1 MEFVLGFALIVILL
15 LCMGFGVVDIA
26 MIVLA
31 LSGLV
36 IIFIGCFF
44 IVSLA
49 VLAFTKK
56 VHGYFVE
63 FNDEGRFPCA
73 VYDINGEHV
82 KNLFPCE
89 MVMRNKLYIPDKEI
103 SLRYFKPRRFAIDK
117 NALLTIIFGSAVF
130 IPLGIIAAVM
140 LTQWIGSVF

>member
-1 MEFVLGFALIVILL
+1 MEFVLGFALIIILL

-36 IIFIGCFF
+36 IIFIGAFF
-44 IVSLA
+44 IFSLI
-49 VLAFTKK
+49 VLIFTKK
-56 VHGYFVE
+56 VYGTFVE

-73 VYDINGEHV
+73 VYNIGGERV

-89 MVMRNKLYIPDKEI
+89 MIMRSKLYIPDKEI
-103 SLRYFKPRRFAIDK
+103 PLRYFKLRRFAIDK
-117 NALLTIIFGSAVF
+117 NALLTIIIGSAVF
-130 IPLGIIAAVM
+130 IPLGVISAIL
-140 LTQWIGSVF
+140 LTQWIGSIV

>member
-1 MEFVLGFALIVILL
+1 MEFLLGFALIVILL

-26 MIVLA
+26 MMVLA

-36 IIFIGCFF
+36 IIFIGGFF

-56 VHGYFVE
+56 VHGSFVE

-73 VYDINGEHV
+73 VYKIGGERV

-89 MVMRNKLYIPDKEI
+89 MVMRGKLYIPDKEI
-103 SLRYFKPRRFAIDK
+103 TLRYFKPKCFAIDK
-117 NALLTIIFGSAVF
+117 NALLTIIIGSAVF
-130 IPLGIIAAVM
+130 IPLGVVAAVM
-140 LTQWIGSVF
+140 LSRWVGSVF